1 MEFRNKIGDKMCI
14 EKENKDFKNPIEY
27 KLEKKDGNARA
38 GVIKT
43 PHGEIKTPVFM
54 PVGTQATVKA
64 MTREEL
70 EEINSQIILGNTYHL
85 YLRPGD
91 ELVNDFGGLHK
102 FMRWDKPILTDSG
115 GFQVFSLGDLR
126 KIKEEGVHFRSH
138 LDGSKHF
145 LSPEKSIS
153 IQNNL
158 GSDIM
163 MVLDECPP
171 GLSTREYLIPSIERT
186 TRWAKRCIEANRNK
200 DKQGLFAIVQG
211 GIYEDLRD
219 KSFEELY
226 EYDYG
231 FAGYA
236 LGGLAVGE
244 PREDMYRIL
253 KYSTPKLPENKPRY
267 LMGVG
272 EPVDMLE
279 AVEHGI
285 DMMDC
290 VQPTRIGRHGTVF
303 TKYGRLVIKN
313 AIYSRDDRPLDEG
326 CDCYTC
332 KNYTRAYI
340 RHLFKAG
347 EILGQRLAT
356 YHNLHFLLKLMDN
369 AREAII
375 DGRFKEYKEEVLK
388 NYAIGKESEWIK
400 PKSI

>member
-1 MEFRNKIGDKMCI
+1 MNK
-14 EKENKDFKNPIEY
+14 PIKY
-27 KLEKKDGNARA
+27 TLEVKDGNARA
-38 GVIKT
+38 GVIET
-43 PHGEIKTPVFM
+43 PHGKIETPVFM

-64 MTREEL
+64 MTKEEL

-85 YLRPGD
+85 YLNPGD
-91 ELVNDFGGLHK
+91 DLVDDFGGLHK
-102 FMRWDKPILTDSG
+102 FMRWDRPILTDSG
-115 GFQVFSLGDLR
+115 GFQVFSLGSLR
-126 KIKEEGVHFRSH
+126 RIKEEGVHFRSH

-171 GLSTREYLIPSIERT
+171 GMSSREYLIPSIERT
-186 TRWAKRCIEANRNK
+186 TRWAKRCIDANKNK
-200 DKQGLFAIVQG
+200 DRQGLFAIVQG

-219 KSFEELY
+219 KSFEELSQ
-226 EYDYG
+226 YDED

-253 KYSTPKLPENKPRY
+253 EYITPKLPENKPRY

-272 EPVDMLE
+272 EPLDMLE
-279 AVEHGI
+279 AVESGI
-285 DMMDC
+285 DMIDC

-313 AIYSRDDRPLDEG
+313 KVYELDDRPLDEG
-326 CDCYTC
+326 CDCYAC
-332 KNYTRAYI
+332 KNYTRGYI
-340 RHLFKAG
+340 RHLFKAK

-356 YHNLHFLLKLMDN
+356 YHNLHFLIKLMNDS
-369 AREAII
+369 REAIKE
-375 DGRFKEYKEEVLK
+375 GRFKEFKDEFIK
-388 NYAIGKESEWIK
+388 NYTQGKESEWII
-400 PKSI
+400 PKRIPATRDNTR

>member
-1 MEFRNKIGDKMCI
+1 MNKPIKYTL
-14 EKENKDFKNPIEY
+14 EVKE
-27 KLEKKDGNARA
+27 GNARA
-38 GVIKT
+38 GVIET
-43 PHGEIKTPVFM
+43 PHGKIETPVFM

-64 MTREEL
+64 MTKEEL

-85 YLRPGD
+85 YLNPGD
-91 ELVNDFGGLHK
+91 DLVDDFGGLHK
-102 FMRWDKPILTDSG
+102 FMRWDRPILTDSG
-115 GFQVFSLGDLR
+115 GFQVFSLGSLR
-126 KIKEEGVHFRSH
+126 RIKEEGVHFRSH

-171 GLSTREYLIPSIERT
+171 GMSSREYLIPSIERT
-186 TRWAKRCIEANRNK
+186 TRWAKRCIDANKNK
-200 DKQGLFAIVQG
+200 DRQGLFAIVQG

-219 KSFEELY
+219 KSFEELSR
-226 EYDYG
+226 YDED

-253 KYSTPKLPENKPRY
+253 EYITPKLPENKPRY

-272 EPVDMLE
+272 EPLDMLE
-279 AVEHGI
+279 AVESGI

-313 AIYSRDDRPLDEG
+313 KVYELDDRPLDEG
-326 CDCYTC
+326 CDCYAC
-332 KNYTRAYI
+332 KNYTRGYI
-340 RHLFKAG
+340 RHLFKAK

-356 YHNLHFLLKLMDN
+356 YHNLHFLIKLMNDS
-369 AREAII
+369 REAIKE
-375 DGRFKEYKEEVLK
+375 GRFKEFKDEFIK
-388 NYAIGKESEWIK
+388 NYTQGKESEWII
-400 PKSI
+400 PKRIPATRDNTR

>member
-1 MEFRNKIGDKMCI
+1 ML
-14 EKENKDFKNPIEY
+14 KNPVTY
-27 KLEKKDGNARA
+27 EKKYSDGNARA
-38 GVIKT
+38 GIITT
-43 PHGEIKTPVFM
+43 PHGAIETPVFM

-64 MTREEL
+64 MTKEEL
-70 EEINSQIILGNTYHL
+70 ETINSQIILGNTYHL
-85 YLRPGD
+85 HLRPGD
-91 ELVNDFGGLHK
+91 DLINDFGGLHK
-102 FMRWDKPILTDSG
+102 FMNWNKPILTDSG

-126 KIKEEGVHFRSH
+126 KIEEEGVHFRSH
-138 LDGSKHF
+138 LDGSKRF
-145 LSPEKSIS
+145 LSPEKSIE

-163 MVLDECPP
+163 MVLDECPA
-171 GLSTREYLIPSIERT
+171 GMSTRDYLIPSIERT
-186 TRWAKRCIEANRNK
+186 TRWAKRCIEANK
-200 DKQGLFAIVQG
+200 YPEKQGLFAIVQG

-219 KSFEELY
+219 KSFQELY
-226 EYDYG
+226 EMDNG

-236 LGGLAVGE
+236 IGGLAVGE

-253 KYSTPKLPENKPRY
+253 KHITPKLPDNKPRY

-272 EPVDMLE
+272 EPLDMLE

-290 VQPTRIGRHGTVF
+290 VHPTRIGRHGTVF

-313 AIYSRDDRPLDEG
+313 KIYYRDDRPLDDN

-340 RHLFKAG
+340 RHLFKAD

-356 YHNLHFLLKLMDN
+356 YHNLYFLLKLMDD
-369 AREAII
+369 AREAIKN
-375 DGRFKEYKEEVLK
+375 GKFKEFKAEFIS
-388 NYAIGKESEWIK
+388 NYTQGKESDWIT
-400 PKSI
+400 PKKI

>member
-1 MEFRNKIGDKMCI
+1 MNKQIK
-14 EKENKDFKNPIEY
+14 Y
-27 KLEKKDGNARA
+27 TLEVKDGNARA
-38 GVIKT
+38 GVIET
-43 PHGEIKTPVFM
+43 PHGKIETPVFM

-64 MTREEL
+64 MTKEEL

-85 YLRPGD
+85 YLNPGD
-91 ELVNDFGGLHK
+91 DLVDDFGGLHK
-102 FMRWDKPILTDSG
+102 FMRWDRPILTDSG
-115 GFQVFSLGDLR
+115 GFQVFSLGSLR
-126 KIKEEGVHFRSH
+126 RIKEEGVHFRSH

-171 GLSTREYLIPSIERT
+171 GMSSREYLIPSIERT
-186 TRWAKRCIEANRNK
+186 TRWAKRCIDANKNK
-200 DKQGLFAIVQG
+200 DRQGLFAIVQG

-219 KSFEELY
+219 KSFEELSQ
-226 EYDYG
+226 YDED

-253 KYSTPKLPENKPRY
+253 EYITPKLPENKPRY

-272 EPVDMLE
+272 EPLDMLE
-279 AVEHGI
+279 AVESGI

-313 AIYSRDDRPLDEG
+313 KAYELDDRPLDEG
-326 CDCYTC
+326 CDCYAC
-332 KNYTRAYI
+332 KNYMRGYI
-340 RHLFKAG
+340 RHLFKAK

-356 YHNLHFLLKLMDN
+356 YHNLHFLIKLMNDS
-369 AREAII
+369 REAIKE
-375 DGRFKEYKEEVLK
+375 GRFKEFKDEFIK
-388 NYAIGKESEWIK
+388 NYAQGKESEWII
-400 PKSI
+400 PKRIPATRDNTR